1 MRFNA
6 KKPAAKGGNAR
17 KSRAKPRQAPRE
29 PLLSLTPDQWLDVL
43 GAVLIGVAAIT
54 LLSALSPG
62 GQGTVTA
69 AWFVFLRG
77 AFGWMAYAAPVVLAA
92 FGWYLV
98 QHHFGS
104 LPQIGIGRL
113 AGVVA
118 AFLTLLMLLH
128 LFGMAT
134 TQPDGAKLAAEQGG
148 GGNLGWSVLKI
159 FIDAIGI
166 YGAAIAVVALVGM
179 AIMMATGTTI
189 AQLVD
194 VIRIRTAGRTWNTTG
209 AGRPD
214 TITPRWDPLRP
225 RPPESDPNSELVIN
239 GLKPKQR
246 KGNRPEDGAAAPRL
260 KTPVAPSSQL
270 PTPRINPARP
280 GKAPTEDPDLPPGRV
295 IGAGR
300 GNGEGANPARGR
312 PAVQLKPAAAAMAA
326 PPPPL
331 SSRYDSQRVWQLP
344 RVQELLEPG
353 KDATLQES
361 DIRKKAAVIE
371 DTLRSFGV
379 PGRVTEVNRGPTIT
393 QFGVEPRFTEMKS
406 GKQQKVKV
414 SRIASLADD
423 LALALSAP
431 RIRIEAPVP
440 GRAIVGIEVP
450 NGETSLV
457 SLRDIIESEE
467 FELLSRKTHMRLA
480 LGADVSGHPVV
491 ADLTA
496 MPHLL
501 IAGTTGSGK
510 SVCVNGIIAALL
522 MHNSPEDLRFLM
534 VDPKRVELTGYNGIP
549 HLISP
554 VVVDVEKVIGVLKWV
569 TGEMDNRYRTFARH
583 GCRNVVDFNTKS
595 AEARQRAEAA
605 DPNGPPV
612 VIDADLKKLPYIVVV
627 IDELADLMMLAP
639 DETEKMICRL
649 AQMARAT
656 GIHLIVATQRPSV
669 DVVTGLIKANFPA
682 RIAFTVATA
691 VDSRVII
698 DQPGADKLLGRGDM
712 LVMTPESGQPMRAQG
727 CFLSDV
733 EIQKIVRHWR
743 GQGGVIEQDPVA
755 ASIEGPT
762 APVFGTFERGG
773 PPPSTPE
780 GNPLSWD
787 EARALTAA
795 MADTGSGGNAD
806 KLFEDAVQTV
816 QLQGKASISLL
827 QRRLRIGYTRA
838 ARIIEEMEEKGIVGP
853 TVPGSQFRE
862 VLISPPQ

>member
-1 MRFNA
+1 
-6 KKPAAKGGNAR
+6 
-17 KSRAKPRQAPRE
+17 
-29 PLLSLTPDQWLDVL
+29 
-43 GAVLIGVAAIT
+43 
-54 LLSALSPG
+54 
-62 GQGTVTA
+62 
-69 AWFVFLRG
+69 
-77 AFGWMAYAAPVVLAA
+77 
-92 FGWYLV
+92 
-98 QHHFGS
+98 
-104 LPQIGIGRL
+104 
-113 AGVVA
+113 
-118 AFLTLLMLLH
+118 
-128 LFGMAT
+128 
-134 TQPDGAKLAAEQGG
+134 
-148 GGNLGWSVLKI
+148 
-159 FIDAIGI
+159 
-166 YGAAIAVVALVGM
+166 
-179 AIMMATGTTI
+179 
-189 AQLVD
+189 
-194 VIRIRTAGRTWNTTG
+194 
-209 AGRPD
+209 
-214 TITPRWDPLRP
+214 
-225 RPPESDPNSELVIN
+225 
-239 GLKPKQR
+239 
-246 KGNRPEDGAAAPRL
+246 
-260 KTPVAPSSQL
+260 
-270 PTPRINPARP
+270 
-280 GKAPTEDPDLPPGRV
+280 
-295 IGAGR
+295 
-300 GNGEGANPARGR
+300 
-312 PAVQLKPAAAAMAA
+312 
-326 PPPPL
+326 
-331 SSRYDSQRVWQLP
+331 
-344 RVQELLEPG
+344 
-353 KDATLQES
+353 
-361 DIRKKAAVIE
+361 
-371 DTLRSFGV
+371 
-379 PGRVTEVNRGPTIT
+379 
-393 QFGVEPRFTEMKS
+393 
-406 GKQQKVKV
+406 
-414 SRIASLADD
+414 
-423 LALALSAP
+423 
-431 RIRIEAPVP
+431 
-440 GRAIVGIEVP
+440 
-450 NGETSLV
+450 
-457 SLRDIIESEE
+457 
-467 FELLSRKTHMRLA
+467 
-480 LGADVSGHPVV
+480 VSGHPVV

-595 AEARQRAEAA
+595 AEARQRAVAA

-727 CFLSDV
+727 CFLSDI

-743 GQGGVIEQDPVA
+743 GQGGVIDHDPVA

-762 APVFGTFERGG
+762 APVSGTFERGSL
-773 PPPSTPE
+773 PHTTHE

-795 MADTGSGGNAD
+795 MADTGSAGGNAD

>member
-1 MRFNA
+1 MKFEA
-6 KKPAAKGGNAR
+6 KKPAARNGSAR
-17 KSRAKPRQAPRE
+17 KGKSGAKQAPRE
-29 PLLSLTPDQWLDVL
+29 PLISLTPDQWLDVL

-69 AWFVFLRG
+69 AWFLFLRG
-77 AFGWMAYAAPVVLAA
+77 AFGWMAYAAPLVLGA

-104 LPQIGIGRL
+104 LPQIGVGRL
-113 AGVVA
+113 TGVVA
-118 AFLTLLMLLH
+118 AFSALLMLLH
-128 LFGMAT
+128 LIGMAT
-134 TQPDGAKLAAEQGG
+134 VQPDGEKLATVLLGG
-148 GGNLGWSVLKI
+148 GGGLGWSVLRI
-159 FIDAIGI
+159 FIEAIGI
-166 YGAAIAVVALVGM
+166 YGAVVAVLALVAM
-179 AIMMATGTTI
+179 ALMMATGTTI

-194 VIRIRTAGRTWNTTG
+194 WVQRNTRARVWAIPG
-209 AGRPD
+209 ARNTQ
-214 TITPRWDPLRP
+214 TITPRWDPDKGRGLSSGTQS
-225 RPPESDPNSELVIN
+225 EPNPDLVIN
-239 GLKPKQR
+239 GMKSRRRAAAK
-246 KGNRPEDGAAAPRL
+246 PEDAGRGARL
-260 KTPVAPSSQL
+260 KVPVAP
-270 PTPRINPARP
+270 PRINGLPSVRPAARD
-280 GKAPTEDPDLPPGRV
+280 EDPDLPPARV
-295 IGAGR
+295 IGASR
-300 GNGEGANPARGR
+300 MPAPRV
-312 PAVQLKPAAAAMAA
+312 PAQTAAALARDPA
-326 PPPPL
+326 PPPL
-331 SSRYDSQRVWQLP
+331 SSRYDSQRIWQLP
-344 RVQELLEPG
+344 SIAELLEPG

-393 QFGVEPRFTEMKS
+393 QFGVEPGFTEMKS

-457 SLRDIIESEE
+457 SLRDTMESEE
-467 FELLSRKTHMRLA
+467 FEHLLRKTRMRLA

-491 ADLTA
+491 ADLTT

-522 MHNSPEDLRFLM
+522 MNNAPEDLRFLM

-569 TGEMDNRYRTFARH
+569 THEMDNRYRTFAKH
-583 GCRNVVDFNTKS
+583 GCRNIVDFNTKA
-595 AEARQRAEAA
+595 AEALQRAAA
-605 DPNGPPV
+605 AAAAVPPAVVASDPE
-612 VIDADLKKLPYIVVV
+612 LKKLPYIVVV

-639 DETEKMICRL
+639 DETEKMVCRL

-656 GIHLIVATQRPSV
+656 GIHLIIATQRPSV

-698 DQPGADKLLGRGDM
+698 DQPGAEKLLGRGDM
-712 LVMTPESGQPMRAQG
+712 LFMTPESAQPMRTQG
-727 CFLSDV
+727 CFVSDK
-733 EIQKIVRHWR
+733 EINKIVRHWR
-743 GQGGVIEQDPVA
+743 AQGGAIDHDPVT
-755 ASIEGPT
+755 PT
-762 APVFGTFERGG
+762 LEAPGSPVSVTFDGVDSFS
-773 PPPSTPE
+773 PPPSP

-795 MADTGSGGNAD
+795 MNETGKGGNAD

-838 ARIIEEMEEKGIVGP
+838 ARLIEEMEEKGIVGP
-853 TVPGSQFRE
+853 TVAGSQFRE
-862 VLISPPQ
+862 VLSPPPQER